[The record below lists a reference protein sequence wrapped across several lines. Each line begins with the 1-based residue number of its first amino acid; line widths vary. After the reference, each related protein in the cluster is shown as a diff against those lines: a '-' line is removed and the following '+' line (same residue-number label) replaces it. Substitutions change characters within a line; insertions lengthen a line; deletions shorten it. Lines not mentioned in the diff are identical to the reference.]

1 MKVYNLACSLSHSFE
16 GWFRSEEDFLTQHQK
31 HILSCPV
38 CESTE
43 ITRMP
48 SAPYLGSKKS
58 GEEVSPD
65 SNISKEAS
73 SIPQDTMHLTSPQK
87 QELQEKMQAT
97 VLKVMREIMSNTEDV
112 GESFAEEAR
121 KIHYKESP
129 QRSIRGTATV
139 DEAAELIEE
148 GIEVFSL
155 PVSPTIKNTLQ

>member
-1 MKVYNLACSLSHSFE
+1 MKVYNLACPLSHSFE
-16 GWFRSEEDFLTQHQK
+16 GWFRSEEDFLAQQQK

-43 ITRMP
+43 IIRMP

-58 GEEVSPD
+58 SEEVYPAQ
-65 SNISKEAS
+65 NTPKEAPS
-73 SIPQDTMHLTSPQK
+73 LPQDSMHLTAPQK

-97 VLKVMREIMSNTEDV
+97 VLKVMREIMTKTEDV

-139 DEAAELIEE
+139 DEAADLIEE

-155 PVSPTIKNTLQ
+155 PISPVVKNTLQ